1 MSKIKLD
8 RIKTNFSG
16 GKFFNKVFR
25 GLREMTRF
33 LKVFCP
39 FISKSLHIHFNPSQ
53 NVSSILLL
61 NGLVMV
67 TNEGSI
73 ACECFKQGSRS
84 NLTYGESYKIIKIQP
99 SLYFQVQILLH
110 LR

>member
-1 MSKIKLD
+1 M
-8 RIKTNFSG
+8 TGFY
-16 GKFFNKVFR
+16 KF
-25 GLREMTRF
+25 
-33 LKVFCP
+33 FCP
-39 FISKSLHIHFNPSQ
+39 FFWKSVHIHFNPFQ
-53 NVSSILLL
+53 NVYSIF

-99 SLYFQVQILLH
+99 SLYFQIQILLH